1 MYGRPMEKKPEIDT
15 DDLEVKAKED
25 PKSKRHN
32 NVNSRKNLKQYQ
44 EPPVVPEVLDAES
57 AEEEVQAQEITVGRK
72 LSPELIKK
80 LMPQRGVFTGA
91 EKKRFTGIVVQYLS
105 DFKNEEPTAADIDDI
120 FEIAKSDVM
129 EMRLLQATKN
139 DPQGHIAVSQSL
151 EKIWKRKQISK
162 ENLASRRI
170 DRKDSR
176 SDLDVTIVDLVVI
189 HDRITARDQQAKVE
203 RLLAEVDETSE
214 QLKKVLDD
222 DGY

>member
-1 MYGRPMEKKPEIDT
+1 MEKKPEIDEA
-15 DDLEVKAKED
+15 DLEVKAQED
-25 PKSKRHN
+25 PNSKRHN

-44 EPPVVPEVLDAES
+44 EPVVPEVLGEDGEDD
-57 AEEEVQAQEITVGRK
+57 VQANEITVGRK

-105 DFKNEEPTAADIDDI
+105 DFKNEEPTAADVDDI
-120 FEIAKSDVM
+120 FEIAKSDIM

-162 ENLASRRI
+162 ENLASRRV

-189 HDRITARDQQAKVE
+189 HDRITARDQQEKVE
-203 RLLAEVDETSE
+203 RLLAEVESTSE
-214 QLKKVLDD
+214 QLKQVLED

>member
-1 MYGRPMEKKPEIDT
+1 MTKTPEIDIE
-15 DDLEVKAKED
+15 DLENKAKED
-25 PKSKRHN
+25 PDSKRHN

-44 EPPVVPEVLDAES
+44 EPVVPELLDSDSDGEDEA
-57 AEEEVQAQEITVGRK
+57 QAQEITAGRK

-80 LMPQRGVFTGA
+80 LIPQRGVFTPA

-105 DFKNEEPTAADIDDI
+105 DFKNEEPTAADVDDI

-151 EKIWKRKQISK
+151 EKIYKRKQSAK
-162 ENLASRRI
+162 ENLASRRV

-176 SDLDVTIVDLVVI
+176 SDLDITIVDLIVMYDRQAKSVQK
-189 HDRITARDQQAKVE
+189 DRIDA
-203 RLLAEVDETSE
+203 LLAEVDETSE
-214 QLKKVLDD
+214 QLKKVLED

>member
-1 MYGRPMEKKPEIDT
+1 MEKKPEIDEA
-15 DDLEVKAKED
+15 DLEVKAQED
-25 PKSKRHN
+25 PNSKRHN

-44 EPPVVPEVLDAES
+44 EPVVPEVLGEDGEDD
-57 AEEEVQAQEITVGRK
+57 VQANEITVGRK

-105 DFKNEEPTAADIDDI
+105 DFKNEEPTAADVDDI
-120 FEIAKSDVM
+120 FEIAKSDIM

-162 ENLASRRI
+162 ENLASRRV

-189 HDRITARDQQAKVE
+189 HDRVAARDQQEKIDL
-203 RLLAEVDETSE
+203 LLAEVDETSE
-214 QLKKVLDD
+214 QLKKVLED